1 MSHAPKSRPDVSFSE
16 ACSLVETILNGDS
29 RQRILETVAVDG
41 AFGLALSR
49 LRERMRT
56 HVWQVGPRQIRLGR
70 LVAQYDQRAREGGFH
85 LLHDWDGK
93 ADRVNEDIIP
103 VDVLHFLG
111 VKRGQD
117 DYDST
122 SAAILLDYYL
132 LYVLTLMSLAIWD
145 DGDADANLDR
155 LDAMVRELSGA
166 GGSGQRFVD
175 DAETLFLLAGSHYE
189 LADHGYD
196 ALLTRVRTLNTAH
209 QLKIALGHAAGLG
222 SHLRFGFEAT
232 YGKSVAAM
240 RADNVVDYPWLLFSL
255 STLID
260 EYARIADAAGPTLH
274 RGRIVEALF
283 NGLSADVEAF
293 LGEAPPALV
302 SLGDEHARFTEAFA
316 QHRASLTTDFER
328 LRQADDRY
336 SPFSFFFNFSQNV
349 IKGAVVDALLW
360 GSPWTISLND
370 LLTGLPPDDDRAGAK
385 EKLARIMMAY
395 ARSSPDRVRGRLM
408 PAIVYDLETGRKTTS
423 GVVFRIS

>member
-16 ACSLVETILNGDS
+16 ACSLVEAILNGDS
-29 RQRILETVAVDG
+29 RQRILETVAVNG
-41 AFGLALSR
+41 AFGLGLSR

-70 LVAQYDQRAREGGFH
+70 VVAQYDRRARETGFH

-132 LYVLTLMSLAIWD
+132 LYVLTLLSLAIWD

-155 LDAMVRELSGA
+155 LDAMVRRALRCGRQRPAVRGRRRDALPA
-166 GGSGQRFVD
+166 GRFALRARRPRLRRAVD
-175 DAETLFLLAGSHYE
+175 AGSHPE
-189 LADHGYD
+189 RGASAQNRAWSCRRAGKPPQ
-196 ALLTRVRTLNTAH
+196 VR
-209 QLKIALGHAAGLG
+209 IR
-222 SHLRFGFEAT
+222 SHLRQECRGDAC
-232 YGKSVAAM
+232 GQRRRLSVAAVLAVDVDRRVREDRRRHRCRPSTEDALWRLCSTGCRPTSRRSLARRRPLWFPTGRNTRGLRRPSPSIG
-240 RADNVVDYPWLLFSL
+240 RAWRPTS
-255 STLID
+255 SAC
-260 EYARIADAAGPTLH
+260 AR
-274 RGRIVEALF
+274 
-283 NGLSADVEAF
+283 
-293 LGEAPPALV
+293 PAT
-302 SLGDEHARFTEAFA
+302 G
-316 QHRASLTTDFER
+316 
-328 LRQADDRY
+328 Y

-370 LLTGLPPDDDRAGAK
+370 LLTGLPARRRPRRPPRRSWRA
-385 EKLARIMMAY
+385 
-395 ARSSPDRVRGRLM
+395 S
-408 PAIVYDLETGRKTTS
+408 
-423 GVVFRIS
+423 